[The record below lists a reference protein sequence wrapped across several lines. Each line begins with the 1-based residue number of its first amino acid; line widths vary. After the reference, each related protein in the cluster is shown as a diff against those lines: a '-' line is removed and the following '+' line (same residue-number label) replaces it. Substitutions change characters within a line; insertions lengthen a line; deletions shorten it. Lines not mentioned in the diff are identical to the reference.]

1 MPEIYAEDLI
11 KLENSL
17 ETLEKESAAWKS
29 TSPLMRRLKKD
40 RIDTLDRQIY
50 DLSMQIVS
58 AKEHVFS
65 NPTSSAQYE
74 IIKTRE
80 RAKMIEKD
88 KELARER
95 EMGD

>member
-17 ETLEKESAAWKS
+17 VTLEKEKAALTSA
-29 TSPLMRRLKKD
+29 SPLIKRLKKD
-40 RIDTLDRQIY
+40 RIDALDRQIY
-50 DLSMQIVS
+50 DVSMQIVS

-74 IIKTRE
+74 IQKTRE
-80 RAKMIEKD
+80 RAQAIERD

>member
-11 KLENSL
+11 KLEESL
-17 ETLEKESAAWKS
+17 TSLEKERAALGAA
-29 TSPLMRRLKKD
+29 SPLMRRLKKD
-40 RIDTLDRQIY
+40 RIDALDRQIY

-65 NPTSSAQYE
+65 NPTSSALYE
-74 IIKTRE
+74 QMKTRE
-80 RAKMIEKD
+80 RAKAIEKD

-95 EMGD
+95 EIGD